1 MKNTLKLWALMLF
14 AFNIHAQCWQAISIS
29 DFMATGIKTD
39 GTLWEWGYF
48 YSGST
53 GTTLYYPVQVGS
65 DTDWKSV
72 STGRN
77 HRAAIKNNGTLWTWG
92 HISSLGLGNITYNIT
107 QPTQAGTDTDWKSVD
122 CHNAPH
128 TLAIKENGT
137 LWGWGVNYQGAVGV
151 PSMPSDPLIVYIPT
165 QIGTDTDW
173 KFATVA
179 FKAALPIGY
188 FWSYSMAIKNDN
200 SLWVWGDNSFGQ
212 LGLPTGLS
220 TLVPTHI
227 STMGAVASISSSA
240 FNTHAIKTDGTL
252 WACGNNS
259 WGELGD
265 GTTISKTSFTQ
276 IGTENSWN
284 SVSSGENHT
293 ILIKT
298 DGTLWACGNNY
309 YGALGTGNNV
319 DSLVPVQIGSG
330 TDWVEVSASIDKS
343 QALKTNETLWSFG
356 ANYSYGVL
364 GIGPNITFR
373 NYPSQV
379 LCNSLDTE
387 TYISENIN
395 IYPNPVQDILS
406 FEFNQN
412 SNVKKLIIYDLLGK
426 KVIEQNDNS
435 YGEIY
440 IGELKPGIYLM
451 KIYVD
456 DTIYQQKFIKE

>member
-1 MKNTLKLWALMLF
+1 MLF
-14 AFNIHAQCWQAISIS
+14 TINMNAQCWQSISIS

-39 GTLWEWGYF
+39 GTLWQWGYF

-53 GTTLYYPVQVGS
+53 GTTQYYPVQVGT
-65 DTDWKSV
+65 DTDWESV

-92 HISSLGLGNITYNIT
+92 HRSSLGMGNLTSDIT
-107 QPTQAGTDTDWKSVD
+107 QPTQVGTDTDWKSVD

-137 LWGWGVNYQGAVGV
+137 LWGWGVNYQGAAGL
-151 PSMPSDPLIVYIPT
+151 PPNSSDAPIVYFPT

-200 SLWVWGDNSFGQ
+200 SLWVWGNNSFGQ
-212 LGLPTGLS
+212 LGLPT
-220 TLVPTHI
+220 TLNTYVPTQI
-227 STMGAVASISSSA
+227 TSMGSVASISSSA

-252 WACGNNS
+252 WACGNNN
-259 WGELGD
+259 WGQLGD
-265 GTTISKTSFTQ
+265 GTTISRTSFTQ

-293 ILIKT
+293 VLTKT

-330 TDWVEVSASIDKS
+330 TDWVEVSAGIDKS
-343 QALKTNETLWSFG
+343 QALKTNGTLWSFG

-373 NYPSQV
+373 NYPSEV

-387 TYISENIN
+387 IFTSENIN
-395 IYPNPVQDILS
+395 IYPNPVQETLH
-406 FEFNQN
+406 FQLNTN
-412 SNVKKLIIYDLLGK
+412 SPFIKVIIYDLLGK
-426 KVIEQNDNS
+426 AVV
-435 YGEIY
+435 
-440 IGELKPGIYLM
+440 ELNNNNAREVNVLGLDQGIYV
-451 KIYVD
+451 IRFYTD
-456 DTIYQQKFIKE
+456 EGIFYQEKFIKN